1 MNENDVIKALECCM
15 KGNNCGGC
23 CPYDDEDDTC
33 EECTSKLAKDAL
45 DLIKRQ
51 WAEIERLKEIANPK
65 CQQCV
70 EQTRKNSII
79 ELANELKH
87 RMLYWSYDFQYNSE
101 YIAADREIDD
111 LVKEKTEVKDDEKN

>member
-1 MNENDVIKALECCM
+1 MTDEQIIQAVDLCANGQEDCRKCPLHSVYSANCIKRLMNI
-15 KGNNCGGC
+15 
-23 CPYDDEDDTC
+23 T
-33 EECTSKLAKDAL
+33 L

-51 WAEIERLKEIANPK
+51 QAEIERLKEIANPK

-79 ELANELKH
+79 ELADELKH

-111 LVKEKTEVKDDEKN
+111 IVKEMTEGSK